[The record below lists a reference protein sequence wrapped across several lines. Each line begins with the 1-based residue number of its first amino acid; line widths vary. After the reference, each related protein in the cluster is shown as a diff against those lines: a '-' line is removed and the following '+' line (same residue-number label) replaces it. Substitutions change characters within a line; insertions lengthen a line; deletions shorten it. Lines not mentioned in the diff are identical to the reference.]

1 MKALVIIEMDGKG
14 FSVYTNNLATVLH
27 GSGATVE
34 QARQEMINGYHDLL
48 DYYKENNIPVPCE
61 LEGLSFEYKYDISA
75 FLNAFAFLNVSKF
88 AQRIGISPSLMRHY
102 KAGDTYISDTQAKKI
117 EAGLHEVAKE
127 LAAVTLR

>member
-75 FLNAFAFLNVSKF
+75 FLNAFA
-88 AQRIGISPSLMRHY
+88 RIDFFEVLLLGHSGISYPL
-102 KAGDTYISDTQAKKI
+102 
-117 EAGLHEVAKE
+117 
-127 LAAVTLR
+127 LR